1 MNYEFRICAPAHC
14 TDSTNPKGGEQ
25 KCLPLFLFQ
34 NIFSKPLDKQLVLCY
49 N

>member
-1 MNYEFRICAPAHC
+1 MYAQAEPQ
-14 TDSTNPKGGEQ
+14 SGEQ
-25 KCLPLFLFQ
+25 KCLPLSLFQ